1 MQSLAIIILAA
12 GKGTRMKSDRAK
24 VLHLLLGRPLLDYV
38 LNAAK
43 AVRPEKT
50 VVVIGHQA
58 EQVRQAFDRPGLTF
72 VTQDPQLG
80 TGHAV
85 LQTSRVLSSFPGI
98 ILVLSGD
105 VPLLKKET
113 LGKIIRIHR
122 KKKSPVTLLS
132 TRLLQPLGYGRII
145 RDPQGEL
152 ERIVEEK
159 DATPEERLIQE
170 VNAGIYCFDSG
181 FLFSAL
187 PKLSR
192 KNQQGEYYLTDVIQL
207 ARESG
212 HSVSVLLYPQSGEVL
227 GINDRTELARTGLI
241 LRRQINE
248 EWMKQGVTLLD
259 PDNTYIENTV
269 KIGPDTTIGPFTVI
283 SGRTRIGRHCLVSSQ
298 VILENAVLDE
308 GVSVLPFSHIK
319 DRRVAAQKTDVPVIK
334 I

>member
-1 MQSLAIIILAA
+1 
-12 GKGTRMKSDRAK
+12 MKSDRAK
-24 VLHLLLGRPLLDYV
+24 VLHPLLGRPLLGYV
-38 LNAAK
+38 LDAANAL
-43 AVRPEKT
+43 RPEKT

-72 VTQDPQLG
+72 VIQTPQLG

-85 LQTSRVLSSFPGI
+85 RQTSRVLSSFPGI

-113 LGKIIRIHR
+113 LGEIIRTHR

-132 TRLLQPLGYGRII
+132 TRLLQPLGYGRIL

-152 ERIVEEK
+152 KRIVEEK

-181 FLFSAL
+181 FLFAAL

-192 KNQQGEYYLTDVIQL
+192 KNRQGEYYLTDVIQL

-212 HSVSVLLYPQSGEVL
+212 QSVSVLLHPQSEEVL
-227 GINDRTELARTGLI
+227 GINDRTELARTGQI
-241 LRRQINE
+241 LRRQINA

-259 PDNTYIENTV
+259 PENTYIEKTV
-269 KIGPDTTIGPFTVI
+269 KIGPDTTIGSFTVI
-283 SGRTRIGRHCLVSSQ
+283 AGRTRIGRRCLVSSQ

-308 GVSVLPFSHIK
+308 SVSVPPFSHIK
-319 DRRVAAQKTDVPVIK
+319 DRRVTARKTDVPVIK
-334 I
+334 T